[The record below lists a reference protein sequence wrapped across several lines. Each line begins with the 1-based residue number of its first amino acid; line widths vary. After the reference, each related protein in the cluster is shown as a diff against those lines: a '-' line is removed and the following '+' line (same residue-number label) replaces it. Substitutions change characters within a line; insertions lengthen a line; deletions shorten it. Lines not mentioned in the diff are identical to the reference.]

1 MLLFVYL
8 FNLIVMTL
16 RNKTWHKPKCRW
28 NDNNFHSH
36 DVKSVLLRILYF
48 LCLSLATLS
57 IKLFFFWFT
66 EKITLWFWIIKLNHV
81 YFPLL
86 QLVPPANILMD
97 LVDSF
102 QLQIF
107 QVTTLNTA
115 NVSGISQFPAGTSL
129 NLASSTFD
137 WSHISTLPAMMLQR
151 PVLQSQML
159 LQITIIIHS
168 CFAVSLFLLQCTR

>member
-1 MLLFVYL
+1 MPTIFIRMMLKVFCCESCIFYVYL
-8 FNLIVMTL
+8 LQHFRL
-16 RNKTWHKPKCRW
+16 
-28 NDNNFHSH
+28 NF
-36 DVKSVLLRILYF
+36 
-48 LCLSLATLS
+48 
-57 IKLFFFWFT
+57 FFFWFT

-115 NVSGISQFPAGTSL
+115 NVPGISQFPAGTSL

-137 WSHISTLPAMMLQR
+137 WSHISTFPAIMLQR

-168 CFAVSLFLLQCTR
+168 CFAVSLFLLQCTQ

>member
-1 MLLFVYL
+1 MLWLYGIKHDTNQNADEMTTIFIRMMLKVFCCESCIFYVYL
-8 FNLIVMTL
+8 LQRFRLN
-16 RNKTWHKPKCRW
+16 C
-28 NDNNFHSH
+28 F
-36 DVKSVLLRILYF
+36 
-48 LCLSLATLS
+48 
-57 IKLFFFWFT
+57 FFFWFT
-66 EKITLWFWIIKLNHV
+66 EKISLWFWIIKLNHV

-86 QLVPPANILMD
+86 QLVPSANILMD

-115 NVSGISQFPAGTSL
+115 NVPGISQFPAGTSL
-129 NLASSTFD
+129 NLASSTFN
-137 WSHISTLPAMMLQR
+137 WSHIITLPAMVLQR

-159 LQITIIIHS
+159 LQITIIFHS

>member
-1 MLLFVYL
+1 MPTIFIRMMFCCESCIFYVYL
-8 FNLIVMTL
+8 LQRFRLH
-16 RNKTWHKPKCRW
+16 W
-28 NDNNFHSH
+28 
-36 DVKSVLLRILYF
+36 
-48 LCLSLATLS
+48 
-57 IKLFFFWFT
+57 FFWFT
-66 EKITLWFWIIKLNHV
+66 EKITLWFWIIKLNRV

-86 QLVPPANILMD
+86 QLVPLANILMD

-107 QVTTLNTA
+107 LVTTLNTT

-168 CFAVSLFLLQCTR
+168 CFAVSLFLLQCTRWGIPFKSYSRLWAVNTQGLMQVTRL

>member
-1 MLLFVYL
+1 MPTIFIRMMLKVFCCESCIFYVYL
-8 FNLIVMTL
+8 LQHFRLN
-16 RNKTWHKPKCRW
+16 C
-28 NDNNFHSH
+28 
-36 DVKSVLLRILYF
+36 
-48 LCLSLATLS
+48 
-57 IKLFFFWFT
+57 FFFWFT

-115 NVSGISQFPAGTSL
+115 NVPGISQFPADTSL
-129 NLASSTFD
+129 NSASSTFD
-137 WSHISTLPAMMLQR
+137 WSHISTFPAIIIQR

-159 LQITIIIHS
+159 FQMMGISRS
-168 CFAVSLFLLQCTR
+168 CCAVSLFLIQCTR

>member
-1 MLLFVYL
+1 
-8 FNLIVMTL
+8 MTQ
-16 RNKTWHKPKCRW
+16 NKMAMKWQQ
-28 NDNNFHSH
+28 FHSH

-57 IKLFFFWFT
+57 IKLFFFGSQK
-66 EKITLWFWIIKLNHV
+66 KITLWFWIIKLNHV

-107 QVTTLNTA
+107 QVTILNTA

-137 WSHISTLPAMMLQR
+137 WSHISTFPAIMLQR

-159 LQITIIIHS
+159 LQMTGISHS

>member
-1 MLLFVYL
+1 MPTILIRMMLKVFCCESYIFYVYL
-8 FNLIVMTL
+8 LQRFRLN
-16 RNKTWHKPKCRW
+16 C
-28 NDNNFHSH
+28 
-36 DVKSVLLRILYF
+36 
-48 LCLSLATLS
+48 
-57 IKLFFFWFT
+57 FFFWFT
-66 EKITLWFWIIKLNHV
+66 EKISLWFWIIKLNHV

-115 NVSGISQFPAGTSL
+115 NVPGISQFPAGTSL

-137 WSHISTLPAMMLQR
+137 WSHISTFPAIMLQR

-159 LQITIIIHS
+159 LQMMGISRS
-168 CFAVSLFLLQCTR
+168 CCAVSLFLIQCTR

>member
-1 MLLFVYL
+1 MFVYL
-8 FNLIVMTL
+8 LNLIVMTL
-16 RNKTWHKPKCRW
+16 RSKTWHKTKCQW

-57 IKLFFFWFT
+57 IKLFFFGSQ

-137 WSHISTLPAMMLQR
+137 WSHISTFPAIMLQR

-159 LQITIIIHS
+159 LQMMGISRS
-168 CFAVSLFLLQCTR
+168 CCAVSLFLLQCTR

>member
-1 MLLFVYL
+1 MPTIFIRMMLKVFCCESCIFYV
-8 FNLIVMTL
+8 
-16 RNKTWHKPKCRW
+16 
-28 NDNNFHSH
+28 D
-36 DVKSVLLRILYF
+36 LLRRFRLN
-48 LCLSLATLS
+48 C
-57 IKLFFFWFT
+57 FFFWFT
-66 EKITLWFWIIKLNHV
+66 EKISLWFWIIKLNHV

-115 NVSGISQFPAGTSL
+115 NVPGISQFPAGTSL

-137 WSHISTLPAMMLQR
+137 WSHISIFPAIMLQR

-159 LQITIIIHS
+159 LQMMGINRS
-168 CFAVSLFLLQCTR
+168 CCAVSLFLIQCTR

>member
-1 MLLFVYL
+1 MPTIFIRMMLREFCCESCIFYVYL
-8 FNLIVMTL
+8 LQRFPLN
-16 RNKTWHKPKCRW
+16 C
-28 NDNNFHSH
+28 
-36 DVKSVLLRILYF
+36 
-48 LCLSLATLS
+48 
-57 IKLFFFWFT
+57 FFGFT
-66 EKITLWFWIIKLNHV
+66 EKITLWFWIIKLNRV

-86 QLVPPANILMD
+86 QLVPLANILMD

-107 QVTTLNTA
+107 QVTTLNTT

-159 LQITIIIHS
+159 LQMMGISRS
-168 CFAVSLFLLQCTR
+168 CCAVSVFLLQCTR

>member
-1 MLLFVYL
+1 MPTIFIRMMLKVFCCESCIFYVYL
-8 FNLIVMTL
+8 LQRFRLN
-16 RNKTWHKPKCRW
+16 C
-28 NDNNFHSH
+28 
-36 DVKSVLLRILYF
+36 
-48 LCLSLATLS
+48 
-57 IKLFFFWFT
+57 FFFWFT
-66 EKITLWFWIIKLNHV
+66 EKISLWFWIIKLNHV

-86 QLVPPANILMD
+86 QLVPLANILMD

-115 NVSGISQFPAGTSL
+115 NVPGISQFPAGTSL

-168 CFAVSLFLLQCTR
+168 CFAVSLFLLQCTQ

>member
-1 MLLFVYL
+1 MPTIFIRMMLKVFCCESCIFYVYL
-8 FNLIVMTL
+8 LQRFRLN
-16 RNKTWHKPKCRW
+16 C
-28 NDNNFHSH
+28 
-36 DVKSVLLRILYF
+36 
-48 LCLSLATLS
+48 
-57 IKLFFFWFT
+57 FFFWFT
-66 EKITLWFWIIKLNHV
+66 EKISLWFWIIKLNHV

-86 QLVPPANILMD
+86 QLVPLANILMD

-115 NVSGISQFPAGTSL
+115 NVPGISQFPAGTSL

-137 WSHISTLPAMMLQR
+137 WSHISTFPAIMLQR

-159 LQITIIIHS
+159 LQMMGISRS
-168 CFAVSLFLLQCTR
+168 CCAVSLFLIQCTR